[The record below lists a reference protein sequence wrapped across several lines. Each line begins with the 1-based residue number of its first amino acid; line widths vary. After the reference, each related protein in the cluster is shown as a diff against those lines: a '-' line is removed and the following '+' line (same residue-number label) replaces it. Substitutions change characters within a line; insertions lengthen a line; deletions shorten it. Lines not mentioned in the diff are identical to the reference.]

1 MSYFEKFKNWKEKVK
16 TFFKTRNFE
25 KGPSFIELLEKGLEK
40 EFFKDPNISLPP
52 IPLEYLPVDMGL
64 RKSGFIRSLYEKI
77 FPITYVMRI
86 TYKYKSEFLDE
97 FMPVT
102 PNDFLG
108 RGSYKF
114 VYRLPWNQVLK
125 IGKSKLLSDPL
136 FGSLYKKVSKELESY
151 LKPEEFELKNFL
163 QKELRYESNKDK
175 IEFHF
180 RRLALER
187 LHYWKVKTLI
197 PDLVLPTRHFMGL
210 RFRKGFFNFPIV
222 TLTPCDNQVLIPGKH
237 LKEFVSLQEREKKN
251 LFKDFISPTWKLNFD
266 YQKFGEIPKA
276 KLKRIAF
283 NFHRVIETTRYLL
296 QSEKLILDLHSENII
311 IVLPEFE
318 LKIFDFHLFD
328 EYLYDIGTGEK
339 QPLEEHIETIQKFI
353 SSFKLS
359 KKEIQERSHVGQ

>member
-1 MSYFEKFKNWKEKVK
+1 MSYFEKFTTWKEKVK
-16 TFFKTRNFE
+16 TFFKTGKFE
-25 KGPSFIELLEKGLEK
+25 KVPSFIELLEKGLEK
-40 EFFKDPNISLPP
+40 EFFKDPNIALPP
-52 IPLEYLPVDMGL
+52 IPIEYLPVDMGL
-64 RKSGFIRSLYEKI
+64 RKSGFIRATYEKL

-86 TYKYKSEFLDE
+86 TYKYKAEFLDE

-102 PNDFLG
+102 PEDFLG

-136 FGSLYKKVSKELESY
+136 FGSLYKKVSKDLASY
-151 LKPEEFELKNFL
+151 LKPEEFELKNYL
-163 QKELRYESNKDK
+163 QRELKYESNRDK

-187 LHYWKVKTLI
+187 LHYWRVKTLI

-210 RFRKGFFNFPIV
+210 RFRRGFLNFPII

-237 LKEFVSLQEREKKN
+237 LKEFVELKERIKKN
-251 LFKDFISPTWKLNFD
+251 LLEDWVSPTWKLNFD
-266 YQKFGEIPKA
+266 YKKFGEIPKS

-296 QSEKLILDLHSENII
+296 ESEKLILDLHSENII
-311 IVLPEFE
+311 IMLPEFE

-328 EYLYDIGTGEK
+328 EHLYDIGTGEK
-339 QPLEEHIETIQKFI
+339 KPLEEHIATIQEFI
-353 SSFKLS
+353 SSFGLS
-359 KKEIQERSHVGQ
+359 KREIQEGNMSD